1 MAKGYQFVPQAAMPE
16 VSMADRLASVGA
28 QMAAAQQ
35 ANSQNL
41 AERMKEARK
50 QRNTMMSSL
59 ASPLK
64 NTQDWAAEDLSEF
77 NRVIEES
84 QALLRTNP
92 ALYPE
97 LQRNIYNFYSQGT
110 KHAALRKGINNAED
124 RYLQAM
130 SGDLKPKVE
139 GKQYVTS
146 DEDLMMRTQSFD
158 RLGEKTGEMWQDQ
171 MGIGLTLYD
180 YYAPGSLTT
189 MKQSIEAQ
197 AAESGVEVSYE
208 TDPETGITYASIPG
222 SQRQPVSGPYYG
234 LPGRGSGRYFQL
246 ETIDISRTPV
256 TEYIKL
262 TTATIQNLRR
272 EVDADRMTRSDAEAI
287 LRRNAIQYHNLPQ
300 STGARAA
307 AMDMW
312 NERYAAT
319 QNEYDPALAEIPE
332 GEQESEYQKRGVKTP
347 AEVYADA
354 YVTQASVSKTERSSS
369 GGGSGA
375 TWDQDRR
382 SNTSGTGPAVLIEE
396 DLAGPRAV
404 LYEEYPQLKNIDANQ
419 KRADINIGGENMKF
433 RGKNYGEM
441 SGYPDLNMVLLHR
454 KESDYM
460 GKPSS
465 WDSDDETRFK
475 HLNDSLY
482 WDALP
487 EIPFEIIQIYNDP
500 LDPTKGY
507 TEEFERLSADYYH
520 RYRNSQG
527 ITQDALIK
535 EIDRLTD

>member
-41 AERMKEARK
+41 ASRMKEARK
-50 QRNTMMSSL
+50 LRNTQMSKL
-59 ASPLK
+59 AAPLK
-64 NTQDWAAEDLSEF
+64 NTEDWSAEDLSEF
-77 NRVIEES
+77 NRVIEDS
-84 QALLRTNP
+84 QALLKTNP
-92 ALYPE
+92 ELYPDLE
-97 LQRNIYNFYSQGT
+97 RNIYNFYSLGS

-139 GKQYVTS
+139 GKQYVAS
-146 DEDLMMRTQSFD
+146 DQDLLMRTQSFD
-158 RLGEKTGEMWQDQ
+158 RLGEKTGEMWDDP

-180 YYAPGSLTT
+180 YYAPGSLMT

-208 TDPETGITYASIPG
+208 TDPSTGITYASIPG
-222 SQRQPVSGPYYG
+222 SERQPVSGPYYG

-262 TTATIQNLRR
+262 TNATIQNLRR
-272 EVDADRMTRSDAEAI
+272 EVDSGNMTKSEAEAI
-287 LRRNAIQYHNLPQ
+287 LRQNAIQYHDLPQ

-307 AMDMW
+307 AIDMW
-312 NERYAAT
+312 NEKYSDPHGEYSPEKFEVAEGQSESYAD
-319 QNEYDPALAEIPE
+319 NMNLM
-332 GEQESEYQKRGVKTP
+332 TP

-354 YVTQASVSKTERSSS
+354 YVAQASVSKTERSSS

-382 SNTSGTGPAVLIEE
+382 SNTSATGPTVLIEE
-396 DLAGPRAV
+396 DLTGPRAA
-404 LYEEYPQLKNIDANQ
+404 LYEEHPELKNIEANQ
-419 KRADINIGGENMKF
+419 RRADINIGGENMKF

-441 SGYPDLNMVLLHR
+441 TAYPDLNIVLLHR

-460 GKPSS
+460 GKPTTYPV
-465 WDSDDETRFK
+465 SDEIRLQK
-475 HLNDSLY
+475 IGNEIY
-482 WDALP
+482 WAEDP
-487 EIPFEIIQIYNDP
+487 EIPFEIIQIYKNP
-500 LDPTKGY
+500 LDPTEGY

-520 RYRNSQG
+520 RYRRSQG
-527 ITQDALIK
+527 ITEDALIK